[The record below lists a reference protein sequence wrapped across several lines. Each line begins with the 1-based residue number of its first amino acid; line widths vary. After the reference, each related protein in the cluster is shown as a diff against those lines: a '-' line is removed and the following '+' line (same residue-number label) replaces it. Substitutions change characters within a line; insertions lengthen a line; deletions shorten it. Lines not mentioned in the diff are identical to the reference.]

1 MAENDG
7 RVNEVDW
14 SGGGRMMFEELGES
28 EQHICKDNRIDAMAW
43 ENLERSGIKMGQRKY
58 GEWVV

>member
-1 MAENDG
+1 MKWG
-7 RVNEVDW
+7 R
-14 SGGGRMMFEELGES
+14 RMFEELGES